1 MPVTI
6 ANAPFDPLAELAR
19 YQQSLAPGRYGATAS
34 FIGTLRDFND
44 SANVRAMTLEYYP
57 GMTEKQLQAIADH
70 ARSTWDVLDVLIV
83 HRVGT
88 LEIGEPIVLTAAWAA
103 HRDPAFAAC
112 RYLIERL
119 KTDAPFWKKE
129 TLDNAQQRWV

>member
-1 MPVTI
+1 MSVII
-6 ANAPFDPLAELAR
+6 ANTPFDPLAALAR
-19 YQQSLAPGRYGATAS
+19 HQQSLPPGGYGAAAS

-70 ARSTWDVLDVLIV
+70 ARSEWAVLDVLIV

-103 HRDPAFAAC
+103 HREPAFAAC
-112 RYLIERL
+112 RYLIEKL

-129 TLDNAQQRWV
+129 TLDNARQRWV